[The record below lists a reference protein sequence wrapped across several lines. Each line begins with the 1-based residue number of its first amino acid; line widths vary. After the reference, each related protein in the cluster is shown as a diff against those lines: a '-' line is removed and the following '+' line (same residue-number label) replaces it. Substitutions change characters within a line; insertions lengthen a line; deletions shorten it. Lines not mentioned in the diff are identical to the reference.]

1 MPMNPVATP
10 ASEFDDFLYAPI
22 VEGGNGM
29 VLSVLSALARVNVDP
44 WDEAA
49 RLARLPCEA
58 ATRTLMQLITALPNG
73 LSEGLDAGAVARELV
88 ALLPRQSATRAPTP
102 LPAAVARITIHR
114 GALAICLVLCV
125 VLMVIFLARAMAGGP
140 LQEAGRLGVVA
151 SPTASAPASVQTPVG
166 AIDRSRDQDALT
178 RAAARDASVPPHS
191 GH

>member
-1 MPMNPVATP
+1 
-10 ASEFDDFLYAPI
+10 
-22 VEGGNGM
+22 
-29 VLSVLSALARVNVDP
+29 
-44 WDEAA
+44 
-49 RLARLPCEA
+49 
-58 ATRTLMQLITALPNG
+58 MQLITALPNG

>member
-1 MPMNPVATP
+1 MNPSGTP

-88 ALLPRQSATRAPTP
+88 ALLPRESATRAPTP
-102 LPAAVARITIHR
+102 PPAALARITINR
-114 GALAICLVLCV
+114 GALAICLVLGV
-125 VLMVIFLARAMAGGP
+125 VLMAIFLARAMAGGP
-140 LQEAGRLGVVA
+140 LREATRLGVVA
-151 SPTASAPASVQTPVG
+151 SPATSVSAPSQTPVG
-166 AIDRSRDQDALT
+166 AIDRSRDQGALA
-178 RAAARDASVPPHS
+178 RAAGRDASVPPHS
-191 GH
+191 GP